1 MFLLHKILNQP
12 KFDIMK
18 YKLKWEDKALIKVI
32 LFMICNTLFYV
43 LVQLDDFLLKSIG
56 VLGISVSA
64 VIVIYVLSGGGNAG

>member
-1 MFLLHKILNQP
+1 
-12 KFDIMK
+12 MK